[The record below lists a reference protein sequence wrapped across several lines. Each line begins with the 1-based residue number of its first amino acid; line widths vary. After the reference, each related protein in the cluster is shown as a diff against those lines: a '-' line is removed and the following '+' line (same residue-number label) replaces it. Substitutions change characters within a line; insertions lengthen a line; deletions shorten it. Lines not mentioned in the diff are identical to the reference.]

1 MTNLENNFNNEMT
14 DTVENNQ
21 SITESPRTK
30 TQVSISEVKELLER
44 GYTRTKTAKGYN
56 SEIGSIEEYYNLP
69 STQVT
74 EMFKHPS
81 LKGIKTKKVVEQMF
95 ELVDDTQTVEA

>member
-1 MTNLENNFNNEMT
+1 MTNSENNFNNEMT
-14 DTVENNQ
+14 DTVENTQ
-21 SITESPRTK
+21 STNESPTTR
-30 TQVSISEVKELLER
+30 TQVTVSEVKELLEK

-56 SEIGSIEEYYNLP
+56 PEIGSIEEYYGLP

-74 EMFKHPS
+74 AMFKHPA
-81 LKGIKTKKVVEQMF
+81 LKGAKTKKVVEPMF